1 MPMLLKVYHK
11 LLQSP
16 GTEQK
21 HPFCKKLQLV
31 VAYLSDVSK
40 WKDCRQASMMSSWNH
55 GDQCKSSLQQT
66 SAEMVGILWKM
77 GLPSPTS
84 SCNWSPRFYACFVQ
98 TRLGYSAINSH
109 RSDLS
114 SILQVPGV
122 ERIGEHILVFRFM
135 KGVFNLRT
143 PQPRYSKMW
152 DINKVLIYLK
162 GLGRN
167 EDWR

>member
-1 MPMLLKVYHK
+1 MEINVSLFGVLHWQQWHLLHPPLNAFIQNWNDSKGYAFPPFSLIGRILAKIRRDQASIIVVVPCWKIQPQFQQFSRMVEQGAMPMLLKVYHK

-21 HPFCKKLQLV
+21 HPFCKKLQLI

-84 SCNWSPRFYACFVQ
+84 SCN
-98 TRLGYSAINSH
+98 
-109 RSDLS
+109 
-114 SILQVPGV
+114 
-122 ERIGEHILVFRFM
+122 
-135 KGVFNLRT
+135 
-143 PQPRYSKMW
+143 
-152 DINKVLIYLK
+152 
-162 GLGRN
+162 
-167 EDWR
+167 